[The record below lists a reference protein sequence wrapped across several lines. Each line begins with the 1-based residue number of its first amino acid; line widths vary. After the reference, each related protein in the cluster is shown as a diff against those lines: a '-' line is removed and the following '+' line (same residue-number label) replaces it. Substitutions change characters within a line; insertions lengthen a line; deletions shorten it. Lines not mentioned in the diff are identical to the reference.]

1 MTDRE
6 KDDPTD
12 LMRTATVKD
21 NRRQTSRVGGPFNLT
36 FSGMDAGHMI
46 VGEGIVT
53 DLSREG
59 IGVRGNRFVKPGMHL
74 ALFIELPDSE
84 DHFCIPDARVSW
96 MMGGRFGLRVENLR
110 LEDQSRLCNFLG
122 MYRQQTPGRKEKRI
136 SSSRLSLANGG
147 KMTMSW
153 WKAEAR
159 STAEKGK
166 SAQERRKEPRI
177 SGRCKVRYSGSDD
190 HKIIMGHATIV
201 DLSRHGFGIE
211 GARGLKEGM
220 ELALFLELPGAD
232 DKLCIPQAY
241 VSWIDGRR
249 FGVEVRGAKDRD
261 PIWLECLANQW

>member
-1 MTDRE
+1 M
-6 KDDPTD
+6 
-12 LMRTATVKD
+12 LTATAKD
-21 NRRQTSRVGGPFNLT
+21 NRRQAPRVGGRFNLT

-59 IGVRGNRFVKPGMHL
+59 VGVRGNRFVKPGMHL
-74 ALFIELPDSE
+74 ALFIELPDSD

-96 MMGGRFGLRVENLR
+96 MIGGRFGLRVENLS

-122 MYRQQTPGRKEKRI
+122 MYQHEQSAGKQKRT
-136 SSSRLSLANGG
+136 SNSRSPIAHGG
-147 KMTMSW
+147 KTTMSW

-159 STAEKGK
+159 STAEKCK

-177 SGRCKVRYSGSDD
+177 SGRFKVRYSGSEDN
-190 HKIIMGHATIV
+190 KIIMGHAIIV

-211 GARGLKEGM
+211 GARGLKQGM
-220 ELALFLELPGAD
+220 EVALFLELPDAD

-261 PIWLECLANQW
+261 PIWLECLASQC